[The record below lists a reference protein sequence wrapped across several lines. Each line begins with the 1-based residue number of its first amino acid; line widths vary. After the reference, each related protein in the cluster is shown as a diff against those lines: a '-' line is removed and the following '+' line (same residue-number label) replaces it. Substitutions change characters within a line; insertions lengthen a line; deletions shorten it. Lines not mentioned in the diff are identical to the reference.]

1 MSNKDQILEI
11 FLKEY
16 DKLKSE
22 QTQRIGFRDNLLYV
36 TLGLFGTIL
45 SFSISKPEY
54 TSSLL
59 LTPWLCLIL
68 GWTYLVNDEKISAIG
83 KYIRLT
89 LVEKVKD
96 KTGYQDLTALF
107 GWEIAHRNDD
117 RRKRRKIEQLIID
130 EITFVLSGLTAL
142 IAFWIMNPTATTLV
156 LWISILEALLL
167 MILGIEII
175 LYADLVKGRSASSI
189 EDTAVE
195 EIIMNM
201 LEQQVSLED
210 IAKLTKLPIE
220 HVHLIST
227 KKADK
232 TINSSQQSKP

>member
-1 MSNKDQILEI
+1 MSDKDQILEI

-54 TSSLL
+54 TPSLL
-59 LTPWLCLIL
+59 IIPWLCLIL

-96 KTGYQDLTALF
+96 KTGYQDLAALF
-107 GWEIAHRNDD
+107 GWEIAHRNDN

-130 EITFVLSGLTAL
+130 EITFVLSGLIAL
-142 IAFWIMNPTATTLV
+142 IAFWILNPTATTPV
-156 LWISILEALLL
+156 LWISIIEALLV

-210 IAKLTKLPIE
+210 IATLTKLPIE
-220 HVHLIST
+220 QINFLSV
-227 KKADK
+227 KMADK
-232 TINSSQQSKP
+232 LIISRQQPKP

>member
-1 MSNKDQILEI
+1 MSDKDPIIEI

-36 TLGLFGTIL
+36 TLGLFGTVL

-54 TSSLL
+54 TPSLL
-59 LTPWLCLIL
+59 LIPWLCLIL

-107 GWEIAHRNDD
+107 GWEIAHRNDN

-130 EITFVLSGLTAL
+130 EITFVLSGLFAL
-142 IAFWIMNPTATTLV
+142 IAFWILNPTTTTPV

-167 MILGIEII
+167 MVLGMEII
-175 LYADLVKGRSASSI
+175 LYADLLKGRSASSI

-195 EIIMNM
+195 GIIMSM
-201 LEQQVSLED
+201 LEKQFPLEE
-210 IAKLTKLPIE
+210 IAALTKLPIE
-220 HVHLIST
+220 QINFIST
-227 KKADK
+227 KRE
-232 TINSSQQSKP
+232 N